1 MGIRFV
7 LLSRLIFPSLSVVAV
22 VLAAG
27 CGGDYEQPP
36 VATPL
41 QTTPAQV
48 TVAADVAPSVSAIVS
63 PAGAVAPGS
72 EIQLLVGLPAI
83 VLGYNADGEITAV
96 ASDPT
101 NAAILSLSANETA
114 KTLVWL
120 YMGGGAI
127 KEGMAEVKARA
138 AQTSQFANLVQAVA
152 TASATPE
159 GVIQTAVLGE
169 ISAVITEL
177 RPSAAANYGTK
188 AAAKAFVGQADFL
201 PKPLTV
207 YVTAKRHEPDNISN
221 IVLANSGALEWNV
234 SVGPIQGP
242 PTISGMLPPSDGIIS
257 LVLPTARG
265 EYLAGLNKGQ
275 QTVRIYQ
282 SDPTR
287 SNNLAKMILDGMN
300 LALSF
305 LPFGE
310 YPKEGFTCARNV
322 LSALT
327 NIGFD
332 ELVKKKPNEI
342 APLVKAFLSGL
353 FTVTGMQN
361 IVACAGKEAKNIDPT
376 FLGKIAKVI
385 LGPVGKVADG
395 IQLTYFTF
403 TLSEYMKF
411 AEEGAQVYVCVV
423 KGAPV
428 AESCDF
434 DASLTAEFKETERV
448 VPATIYR
455 TIPTDPPMLAGIYCT
470 AADELAGK
478 RSLYLK
484 GIAESRVAVGSVG
497 SGEDLGSG
505 VYDHETGTFTFTE
518 TFPPEVVLSDAHVT
532 FFSSG
537 TFNFSAQVDL
547 KTGLISGTMTTTRKT
562 SWTLDSTVRECRSSY
577 SFEGGLALLN

>member
-1 MGIRFV
+1 MSIRSV
-7 LLSRLIFPSLSVVAV
+7 LLSRWISPSLCLVAM

-27 CGGDYEQPP
+27 CGGGGDLQPP
-36 VATPL
+36 AATPL

-48 TVAADVAPSVSAIVS
+48 RVASDVAPSVSAIVS

-72 EIQLLVGLPAI
+72 DIQLLVGLPAI

-101 NAAILSLSANETA
+101 NTTALSLSADETA
-114 KTLVWL
+114 RTLVWL
-120 YMGGGAI
+120 YMGGDAI

-138 AQTSQFANLVQAVA
+138 AQTSQFAELVHAVE
-152 TASATPE
+152 TASATSE
-159 GVIQTAVLGE
+159 GVIQIAVLE
-169 ISAVITEL
+169 RISAVIKEL
-177 RPSAAANYGTK
+177 SPSAVALSG
-188 AAAKAFVGQADFL
+188 AKSSQSYVGHADFL

-207 YVTAKRHEPDNISN
+207 YVTAKRHEPDTFSN
-221 IVLANSGALEWNV
+221 IVLANSGALEWDV
-234 SVGPIQGP
+234 SVGPVQGT
-242 PTISGMLPPSDGIIS
+242 PTSNGMLPPSDGIIS

-287 SNNLAKMILDGMN
+287 SNNLAKMILEGMN

-310 YPKEGFTCARNV
+310 YPKEGVTCALNV
-322 LSALT
+322 LSAQT

-361 IVACAGKEAKNIDPT
+361 IVACAGKEVKNIDPT

-395 IQLTYFTF
+395 VQLTYFTF

-411 AEEGAQVYVCVV
+411 AEKGAQVDICVV

-434 DASLTAEFKETERV
+434 EASLSAELLETERV
-448 VPATIYR
+448 APATIIR
-455 TIPTDPPMLAGIYCT
+455 QIPVDPPILASIFCT
-470 AADELAGK
+470 TEELAGK

-484 GIAESRVAVGSVG
+484 GIAESRLAIGSLS
-497 SGEDLGSG
+497 SGEELGSG
-505 VYDHETGTFTFTE
+505 VYDYETGTFTFTE
-518 TFPPEVVLSDAHVT
+518 TFPPEVVLSDANVT

-537 TFNFSAQVDL
+537 TFSFSAQVDL
-547 KTGLISGTMTTTRKT
+547 KTGLISGTMTTTRET
-562 SWTLDSTVRECRSSY
+562 SWTLDGTTQECRSSY
-577 SFEGGLALLN
+577 SFEGGPALLN